1 MMLFRGPRALP
12 VLVAVWLF
20 LPALAQAELGGS
32 AESVVEVNRR
42 FSAMHRQAWGA
53 SYRLHELAVPDGP
66 VIREYENQAG
76 RVFAVSWSGAGRPD
90 LRVLLGAHYDAY
102 LAACKGRRARGPHR
116 IDVPGMT
123 IVQGGT
129 QRALFGKVVLTGEL
143 PEGLAVEDLR

>member
-1 MMLFRGPRALP
+1 MAWSVGVAMGLSLPGLAL
-12 VLVAVWLF
+12 
-20 LPALAQAELGGS
+20 AELGGN
-32 AESVVEVNRR
+32 AQSVDAVNTR
-42 FSAMHRQAWGA
+42 FSAVHRQTRGA
-53 SYRLHELAVPDGP
+53 LHLVHELAIPDGP
-66 VIREYENQAG
+66 VIREYENHAG

-129 QRALFGKVVLTGEL
+129 QRVLFGKVVLTDEL
-143 PEGLAVEDLR
+143 PEGLVVEDLR